1 MNKRKNLY
9 SLGIIED
16 FFRCV
21 EEFNAV
27 RGTSFSPFD
36 LPTLND
42 LVEVCEKSYLNK
54 AGYPQSKDGEEVTP
68 NNAEYIRF
76 QLPIVSERG
85 DIIFGWYHRHRET
98 RAFTGPQWGSLLEFK
113 KQVWIDR
120 HYKLG
125 SMIFA
130 HPMDGYRFLRNM
142 AESTIQEKWESCTNY
157 APDYLALRFHLIST
171 MNKAIEAY
179 KKKKSGNLVFSSDGR
194 KVWFDTNLLT
204 RDHHQALVA
213 GEVEA
218 FSSGRI
224 AIIDPY
230 LTKRE
235 GSEQYN

>member
-27 RGTSFSPFD
+27 RGASFSPFD

-42 LVEVCEKSYLNK
+42 LVKACKKSYLNK

-76 QLPIVSERG
+76 QLPVVSERG
-85 DIIFGWYHRHRET
+85 DFIFGWYHRHRET
-98 RAFTGPQWGSLLEFK
+98 RAFTGPQWGSLLEFE

-120 HYKLG
+120 HYNIG
-125 SMIFA
+125 SMIFD
-130 HPMDGYRFLRNM
+130 HPMDGYRFLRNI
-142 AESTIQEKWESCTNY
+142 AEATIQERFEPCTNT
-157 APDYLALRFHLIST
+157 APEYLAIRFHLVSAL
-171 MNKAIEAY
+171 NKAIEAH
-179 KKKKSGNLVFSSDGR
+179 KQKMPNSLVLLNNGR
-194 KVWFDTNLLT
+194 EAVFDTNLLT
-204 RDHHQALVA
+204 RDQHKMRVA
-213 GEVEA
+213 GEVEV

-224 AIIDPY
+224 AMINPY
-230 LTKRE
+230 LVK
-235 GSEQYN
+235 